1 MNQGSQYQ
9 APPSPWN
16 QQPSQ
21 GNQYPGNQGGN
32 QYGQQQQ
39 YQQPPTPAP
48 LMQVYEK
55 KPEAK
60 YVTGGSG
67 GGMVSPPLAQIQ
79 VSCWPVISG

>member
-32 QYGQQQQ
+32 QYGQQQ

-60 YVTGGSG
+60 YVIGGSGGG

-79 VSCWPVISG
+79 VSC